1 MTKKEKKS
9 EFDKVL
15 DIKAIEKKW
24 QEFWEQEGI
33 YKFDI
38 KKKIEF
44 SIDTPPPTVSG
55 KMHLGHAF
63 SYSQQDFIA
72 RFRRMFHGNIFYPFG
87 TDDNGLPTERLVEK
101 LNNVKSKEMT
111 RADFI
116 ALCLKTLDN
125 IREDFIQDWKN
136 LGISCDYNIY
146 YSTIDKHCQRISQ
159 KSFIE
164 LYKKGLIYR
173 AEFPT
178 VFCVNCQTPI
188 AQAEL
193 EDKQETTLFT
203 TIAFPIKSSNQKIEI
218 ATTRPEFLA
227 SCLAIFVN
235 PKDARYKKFI
245 GKKAIVPIFNQEVE
259 IIADASAEMTKGT
272 GALMI
277 CSYGDKYDV
286 EAIKRHKL
294 KPKII
299 FNSDGTMNEHGGKFK
314 GMTIKEAREAI
325 LKELQERKIIVKQE
339 KILHVIN
346 VHDKCGTPIEFLPTK
361 QWFIKILD
369 KKSELIKQGKKIKWY
384 PEFMFKRYENW
395 IRGLEWDWS
404 ISRERH
410 FGVPIPVWQCKKCN
424 EIILPD
430 ERELPVD
437 PIKDKPK
444 TKCKCGSNDFEPE
457 KNVLDTWATSSLTPE
472 IALSLISKEP
482 EKIIPM
488 TLRPQAHDII
498 RTWAFYTIV
507 KAFYHYNKIPWQNI
521 MVSGFVTLGG
531 EKMAKS
537 KGIVVDP
544 KTILDKYGAD
554 ALRFWAA
561 SSRLGEDLEYQE
573 KDLITGQKT
582 ITKLWNAAKF
592 VSLHLAK
599 VPKPKK
605 LEAFDS
611 WLLSK
616 LNKLVKECT
625 ENFLN
630 YEYSKAKTLTEHFF
644 WHVFCDNYLEI
655 IKKRIYKGTKNEKAS
670 AQYTLYE
677 AFLTLLKLFAP
688 IMPHIT
694 EELYQQHFKKY
705 EKNKSIHVSKWPK
718 FNKQFINNKIEKKGD
733 MALEIIGE
741 VRKAKARAQ
750 KSLKTEIIL
759 TIEKETLQKLKPL
772 LEDLKAVTAA
782 REIKEGKKGEFDI
795 KFL

>member
-203 TIAFPIKSSNQKIEI
+203 TIAFPIKNSNQKIEI

-235 PKDARYKKFI
+235 PKDVRYKKFI

-272 GALMI
+272 GAMMI

-339 KILHVIN
+339 KILHVVN

-395 IRGLEWDWS
+395 INGLEWDWS

-430 ERELPVD
+430 EQELPVD
-437 PIKDKPK
+437 PIKDRPK
-444 TKCKCGSNDFEPE
+444 TKCKCGSNEFEPE

-482 EKIIPM
+482 EKLIPM

-537 KGIVVDP
+537 KGIVIDP
-544 KTILDKYGAD
+544 KTILNKYGAD

-630 YEYSKAKTLTEHFF
+630 YEYSKAKTLTEQFF
-644 WHVFCDNYLEI
+644 WHIFCDNYLEI
-655 IKKRIYKGTKNEKAS
+655 IKKRIYQGTKNEKAS

-705 EKNKSIHVSKWPK
+705 EKNKSIHISKWPK
-718 FNKQFINNKIEKKGD
+718 FNKQLINNKIEKKGD